1 MIEIDALQ
9 EKLRQL
15 PKKDRLKIAHWL
27 LDSLVE
33 TAEGAGESP
42 AEKNPL
48 LKWAGMF
55 NGGPGDTAQRV
66 EENLGA
72 EIGNVGGFGDS

>member
-9 EKLRQL
+9 EELKQL

-33 TAEGAGESP
+33 GTGGTDESP
-42 AEKNPL
+42 VEKNPL

-55 NGGPGDTAQRV
+55 NGGPGDTAQRA
-66 EENLGA
+66 EEILEA